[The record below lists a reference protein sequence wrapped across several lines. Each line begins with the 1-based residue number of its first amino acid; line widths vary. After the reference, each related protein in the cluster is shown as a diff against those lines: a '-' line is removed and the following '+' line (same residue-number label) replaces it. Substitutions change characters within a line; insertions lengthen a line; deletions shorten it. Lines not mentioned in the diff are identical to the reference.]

1 MALSL
6 GVAKMPEP
14 ENTHISFDS
23 GSSFESTRVTPLDS
37 STYRLEETPASS
49 ELASFG
55 DVIEV
60 EKDKDGRLLF
70 RNIVLKAELKNYR
83 WLLSRKVIESPEFK
97 VFCENV
103 LLLGGTWES
112 LAGGYV
118 VVHIPRNND
127 FNPET
132 EIERIVKVVKA
143 RP

>member
-1 MALSL
+1 MS
-6 GVAKMPEP
+6 EP
-14 ENTHISFDS
+14 ENIHISFDA
-23 GSSFESTRVTPLDS
+23 GGSFEPARATPLDS
-37 STYRLEETPASS
+37 NTYRLEATPTAS

-60 EKDKDGRLLF
+60 EKDKEGRLLF
-70 RNIVLKAELKNYR
+70 RNIILKADLKNYR
-83 WLLSRKVIESPEFK
+83 WLLSRKVVESPEFK

-132 EIERIVKVVKA
+132 EIERIVQVVKA

>member
-1 MALSL
+1 MS
-6 GVAKMPEP
+6 EP
-14 ENTHISFDS
+14 ENIHISFDS
-23 GSSFESTRVTPLDS
+23 GGSFEPARVTALDA
-37 STYRLEETPASS
+37 STYRLEGTPAAS

-70 RNIVLKAELKNYR
+70 RNIILKAELKNYR
-83 WLLSRKVIESPEFK
+83 WLLSGKVIESPEFK

-103 LLLGGTWES
+103 LLLGGMWES

-118 VVHIPRNND
+118 IVHIPNNHD

-132 EIERIVKVVKA
+132 EIENIVRVVKA